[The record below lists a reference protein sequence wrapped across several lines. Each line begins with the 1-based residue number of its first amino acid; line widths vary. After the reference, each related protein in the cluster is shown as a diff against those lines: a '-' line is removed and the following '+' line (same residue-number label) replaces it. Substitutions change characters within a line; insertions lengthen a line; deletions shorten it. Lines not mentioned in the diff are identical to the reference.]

1 MSTNSKPVMVLQEP
15 NLVYRPAVKSEVL
28 GRRNTRKAV
37 TSKLQ
42 SGPAKQRSNGFKAVE
57 PDALEPGFGQCKESE
72 TETVGG

>member
-1 MSTNSKPVMVLQEP
+1 M
-15 NLVYRPAVKSEVL
+15 KSEVL

-37 TSKLQ
+37 TPKLQ

-57 PDALEPGFGQCKESE
+57 PDALEPGVGQCKESG

>member
-1 MSTNSKPVMVLQEP
+1 M
-15 NLVYRPAVKSEVL
+15 KSEVL

-57 PDALEPGFGQCKESE
+57 PEALEPGVRQYKGSG